1 MILKSMARSMQ
12 QHPLPCARDLQ
23 GTCRPRP
30 GATDWLAA
38 PTAGVRRA
46 KMVALAEQYLKAVQ
60 GAAQAVLEALS
71 PGALLRPS
79 SAPPAPKRPAAAA
92 AAVAAAR
99 RAAAAA
105 AAMYEEEAE
114 PGTIQQSGV
123 LPPSIL
129 ANREPYR
136 HGEWRRQPF
145 VPRWGGGHPRRL
157 CCSS

>member
-1 MILKSMARSMQ
+1 MMAANSSGIGGASNVEE
-12 QHPLPCARDLQ
+12 H
-23 GTCRPRP
+23 TCVSL
-30 GATDWLAA
+30 TLCVC
-38 PTAGVRRA
+38 PTGVRRT

-60 GAAQAVLEALS
+60 SASQAVLEVLTPHAI
-71 PGALLRPS
+71 LRPS
-79 SAPPAPKRPAAAA
+79 SAAPAPKRTAATAA
-92 AAVAAAR
+92 SVAAVR

-105 AAMYEEEAE
+105 AYEEEAE

-145 VPRWGGGHPRRL
+145 VPRSGP
-157 CCSS
+157 C